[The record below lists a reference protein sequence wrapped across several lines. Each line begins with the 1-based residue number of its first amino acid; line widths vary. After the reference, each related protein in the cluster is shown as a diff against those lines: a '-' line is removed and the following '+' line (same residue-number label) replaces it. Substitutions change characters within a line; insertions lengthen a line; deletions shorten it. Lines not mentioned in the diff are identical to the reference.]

1 VAFARASGILLHPTS
16 LPGSYGIGDLGAT
29 AHRFVEFLTLA
40 RQRIWQVLP
49 LGPTG
54 YGDSPYQCFSAFAGN
69 PLLIDLDA
77 LVRDELLTTAEVDPA
92 RDLPVDRV
100 DYGRVIA
107 HRQPLWLR
115 ALERF
120 EAHGT
125 ADVRAAFTAFQQAQR
140 VWLED
145 YALFMAVKDAHQQ
158 VAWTRWDPAIAHR
171 DPAAIMR
178 WRTECAREIRAH
190 QFAQFLFFS
199 QWQTLRAAVHAAG
212 IALMGDI
219 PIFIAHDSAD
229 VWANRQLFQLNA
241 DGTPTV
247 VAGVPP
253 DYFSSTG
260 QLWGNP
266 HYRWDVMA
274 RDGYAWWIARV
285 RATLTQV
292 DLVRLDHFRGFE
304 ASWTVPGDETTAVN
318 GRWVR
323 GPGAT
328 LFEAMQQALGPLPF
342 VAENLG
348 VITPEVEGLRE
359 QFGFPGMA
367 ILQFA
372 FGTDP
377 QGPDFK
383 PHNYPRNRAAY
394 TGTHDND
401 TTVGWWTS
409 GTGHSTR
416 SRADLIAEHDFTR
429 RYLGTDGAEIHWD
442 FIRAVLASVAN
453 TAIVPMQDVLGL
465 GREARMNQ
473 PATSSGNWRWRVM
486 PGAVTD
492 ALAERLA
499 ILVETYDRAGAGAA
513 TDAAVNVGSS

>member
-1 VAFARASGILLHPTS
+1 VPFPRASGILLHPTS
-16 LPGSYGIGDLGAT
+16 LPGPYGIGDLGAS
-29 AHRFVEFLTLA
+29 AHRFIEFLT
-40 RQRIWQVLP
+40 QSHQGIWQVLP

-69 PLLIDLDA
+69 PLLIDLDT
-77 LVRDELLTTAEVDPA
+77 LVADGWLTEAEVAPA
-92 RDLPVDRV
+92 RALPVSV
-100 DYGRVIA
+100 IDYGRVIA
-107 HRQPLWLR
+107 HRHPLWLR

-120 EAHGT
+120 DAGAHGE
-125 ADVRAAFTAFQQAQR
+125 ARNAFAAFQLDHAE
-140 VWLED
+140 WLD
-145 YALFMAVKDAHQQ
+145 DFALFMAVKDAHQQ
-158 VAWTRWDPAIAHR
+158 VAWTHWDAAIAHR
-171 DPAAIMR
+171 DPAAVQR
-178 WRTECAREIRAH
+178 WREEHAREIRAH

-199 QWQTLRAAVHAAG
+199 QWQALREAAHGAG
-212 IALMGDI
+212 LSLMGDI
-219 PIFIAHDSAD
+219 PIFVAHDSAD

-266 HYRWDVMA
+266 HYCWEAIA

-285 RATLTQV
+285 RATLSLV

-304 ASWTVPGDETTAVN
+304 ASWTVPGGETTAVN
-318 GRWVR
+318 GRWVK
-323 GPGAT
+323 GPGAA
-328 LFEAMQQALGPLPF
+328 LFEAMQAALGPLPF

-348 VITPEVEGLRE
+348 VITPEVEALRE
-359 QFGFPGMA
+359 RFDFPGMA

-377 QGPDFK
+377 QAPDFK
-383 PHNYPRNRAAY
+383 PHNYPRNRVAY

-416 SRADLIAEHDFTR
+416 SREDLLEEHELTC
-429 RYLGTDGAEIHWD
+429 RYLGTDGREIHWD

-453 TAIVPMQDVLGL
+453 TAVVPLQDVLGL
-465 GREARMNQ
+465 GSEARMNQ
-473 PATSSGNWRWRVM
+473 PATSSGNWRWRVA
-486 PGAVTD
+486 PD
-492 ALAERLA
+492 ALTDTLAQRLA
-499 ILVETYDRAGAGAA
+499 ALADTYDR
-513 TDAAVNVGSS
+513 TPR

>member
-1 VAFARASGILLHPTS
+1 VSFARASGILLHPTS
-16 LPGSYGIGDLGAT
+16 LPGPYGIGDLGAA
-29 AHRFVEFLTLA
+29 AHRFVEFLTAA

-77 LVRDELLTTAEVDPA
+77 LVASGLLTQDEVAPA
-92 RDLPVDRV
+92 RDLPTD
-100 DYGRVIA
+100 DIDFGRVIA

-120 EAHGT
+120 DSRATGD
-125 ADVRAAFTAFQQAQR
+125 ARNAFAAFQLDQAD
-140 VWLED
+140 WLDD

-158 VAWTRWDPAIAHR
+158 VAWTHWDPAIAHR
-171 DPAAIMR
+171 DPAAMVR
-178 WRTECAREIRAH
+178 WREQQAREIRAH
-190 QFAQFLFFS
+190 QFVQFLFFL
-199 QWQTLRAAVHAAG
+199 QWNTLRQAVHAAG
-212 IALMGDI
+212 ISLMGDI
-219 PIFIAHDSAD
+219 PIFVAHDSAD
-229 VWANRQLFQLNA
+229 VWANRDLFQLHE
-241 DGTPTV
+241 DGTPIV

-266 HYRWDVMA
+266 HYRWDAMA

-285 RATLTQV
+285 RATLDLV
-292 DLVRLDHFRGFE
+292 DLVRLDHVRGFE
-304 ASWTVPGDETTAVN
+304 ASWAVPGGETTAVN
-318 GRWVR
+318 GKWVK
-323 GPGAT
+323 GPGAA
-328 LFEAMQQALGPLPF
+328 LFEAMQTALGPLPF

-377 QGPDFK
+377 QAPDFK
-383 PHNYPRNRAAY
+383 PHNYPRNRVAY

-401 TTVGWWTS
+401 TTVGWWTA

-416 SRADLIAEHDFTR
+416 SRDDLLAEHEFTR
-429 RYLGTDGAEIHWD
+429 RYLHTDGREIQWD
-442 FIRAVLASVAN
+442 FIRAVIASVAN
-453 TAIVPMQDVLGL
+453 TAIVPLQDVLGL
-465 GREARMNQ
+465 GTEARMNQ
-473 PATSSGNWRWRVM
+473 PATSSGNWRWRVA
-486 PGAVTD
+486 PD
-492 ALAERLA
+492 ALTEALAQRLA
-499 ILVETYDRAGAGAA
+499 TLVDTYDRA
-513 TDAAVNVGSS
+513 TNDGSS